1 MIAEDR
7 LARAFLEL
15 HPPRAALTLAQMP
28 VARAAAVL
36 AAVPARIAAT
46 VLREMTV
53 AYASDCIDQLDA
65 QNAAP
70 MLTELNPGDAA
81 GVIRAL
87 NPERRERVL
96 AALAPNVREPVIRML
111 AYPDGTAGAVMDPTI
126 FHLPADI
133 IVADARARLLRAAH
147 ELLYYLY
154 IVDRDRRLIGV
165 LDIAELMHAPARARV
180 SALMHRDVDYLS
192 VWVPVAVVRRHAG
205 WQRFHAMPVV
215 DEDKHLLGAIRYQ
228 TLRKLER
235 DASGVQEPAG
245 LTAGALAELFQLG
258 TTGLVAGLA
267 ATVAPVRDTE
277 RAISAEVTDAD

>member
-7 LARAFLEL
+7 LARAFLES
-15 HPPRAALTLAQMP
+15 HPARAALILAQMP

-36 AAVPARIAAT
+36 AAVPARVAAT
-46 VLREMTV
+46 ALREMTV

-65 QNAAP
+65 PAAAP
-70 MLTELNPGDAA
+70 VLTELNPGDAA

-87 NPERRERVL
+87 KPERREPVL
-96 AALAPNVREPVIRML
+96 AALAPAVRDPVMRML
-111 AYPDGTAGAVMDPTI
+111 QYPDGTAGAVMDPTI

-165 LDIAELMHAPARARV
+165 LDIPELMHAPARARV
-180 SALMHRDVDYLS
+180 SALMHRDVHYLS
-192 VWVPVAVVRRHAG
+192 VWVPVALVRQNPG
-205 WQRFHAMPVV
+205 WHRFHAMPVV
-215 DEDKHLLGAIRYQ
+215 DEEMHLLGAIRYQ

-245 LTAGALAELFQLG
+245 LTAGALAELFQLS
-258 TTGLVAGLA
+258 TTGMVAGLA
-267 ATVAPVRDTE
+267 ATAAALRDSD
-277 RAISAEVTDAD
+277 RAIGEEVADAG

>member
-7 LARAFLEL
+7 LARAFMES
-15 HPPRAALTLAQMP
+15 HPPRAAIVLAQMP
-28 VARAAAVL
+28 VERAAAVL
-36 AAVPARIAAT
+36 TAVPARVGASI
-46 VLREMTV
+46 LREMTV

-65 QNAAP
+65 IHAAP
-70 MLTELNPGDAA
+70 MLAELKPGDAA

-87 NPERRERVL
+87 KVERREPVL
-96 AALAPNVREPVIRML
+96 EALAPGVRDPITRML
-111 AYPDGTAGAVMDPTI
+111 ANPDGTAGAVMDTTI

-165 LDIAELMHAPARARV
+165 LDIPELMHAPARDRV
-180 SALMHRDVDYLS
+180 SALMHRDVDFLS
-192 VWVPVAVVRRHAG
+192 VWVPVALVRQHAG

-215 DEDKHLLGAIRYQ
+215 DEEMHLLGAIRYQ

-235 DASGVQEPAG
+235 DASGVREPAG

-258 TTGLVAGLA
+258 TTGMVAGLA
-267 ATVAPVRDTE
+267 ATAASLR
-277 RAISAEVTDAD
+277 DADRVIGEEAANGE